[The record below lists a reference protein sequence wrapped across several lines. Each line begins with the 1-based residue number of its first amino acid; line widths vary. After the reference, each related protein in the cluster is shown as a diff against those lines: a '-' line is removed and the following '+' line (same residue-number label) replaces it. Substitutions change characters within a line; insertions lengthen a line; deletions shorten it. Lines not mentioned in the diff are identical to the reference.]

1 MKTLNRTSKFFQ
13 QVYFWMFLGLILSA
27 VTALIVVSSPALTNL
42 IFSNMLIFIGLIVLE
57 LILVVSITGMIH
69 KLPLNMSRTLFLFY
83 SCLNGVTISIILLFY
98 TATSIAVTFFIAA
111 SMFGI
116 LAIWAFFT
124 DTDISKLGPIL
135 FMALIGIIIAMIV
148 NFFLKSSALMY
159 VISVIGVVVFS
170 ALTAYDNQR
179 LKQLSIEIKDPKQ
192 LPRYSILGALRLYL
206 DFINL
211 FLFLLRLF
219 GKRR

>member
-1 MKTLNRTSKFFQ
+1 
-13 QVYFWMFLGLILSA
+13 
-27 VTALIVVSSPALTNL
+27 
-42 IFSNMLIFIGLIVLE
+42 
-57 LILVVSITGMIH
+57 
-69 KLPLNMSRTLFLFY
+69 
-83 SCLNGVTISIILLFY
+83 
-98 TATSIAVTFFIAA
+98 
-111 SMFGI
+111 MFGI